1 MLIGFCS
8 DKGSPGATTAALTL
22 ASAWPS
28 PAIVVEADPCG
39 GDLAIR
45 LRTRDGA
52 ALPEAPTVLTV
63 AAAART
69 SRSPGLAS
77 RYAHRF
83 TDGVSVIPG
92 HLAAEQSAG
101 VVDWEP
107 VGAALVAADAVFIDL
122 GRLHAGSRLMPIA
135 AMADLVVVV
144 ARPDVGSVIR
154 LRERLTRL
162 PPELASRRG
171 GPSRLFPLLVS
182 TGRHGAG
189 HVDDVRRILAESPA
203 HPFLVGAGF
212 LAFDP
217 RAVSRLEVGENPG
230 GRLARTPLLRTA
242 REVAA
247 QLAHL
252 LGTGAGTGTR
262 AGNRARDGAGDG
274 AGTVG
279 GAR

>member
-28 PAIVVEADPCG
+28 PVIVVEADPFG

-45 LRTRDGA
+45 LRTGDGA

-69 SRSPGLAS
+69 SRSPGLAA

-83 TDGVSVIPG
+83 TAGVSLIPG

-101 VVDWEP
+101 VVDWEQ
-107 VGAALVAADAVFIDL
+107 VGAALVASDAAVFIDL

-135 AMADLVVVV
+135 AMSDPVVVV

-162 PPELASRRG
+162 APELASRRG
-171 GPSRLFPLLVS
+171 GPPRLFPLLVS
-182 TGRHGAG
+182 AGRHGAG
-189 HVDDVRRILAESPA
+189 QVDDVRRILAESPA
-203 HPFLVGAGF
+203 HPFVAGAGF

-217 RAVSRLEVGENPG
+217 RAVSRLEAGEDPA

-262 AGNRARDGAGDG
+262 AGNRAGDG